1 MTSITT
7 ISELCFT
14 FYAFL
19 ILQANSGLNLMIKN
33 DKLPEKNQELL
44 KKKGWIWPPD
54 EKLKAQWDA
63 AAKRL
68 AGSLKVD
75 NDNELLELLDGI
87 RGMER
92 VREQIELRCQ
102 TA

>member
-1 MTSITT
+1 LNFNAKNG
-7 ISELCFT
+7 ELET
-14 FYAFL
+14 
-19 ILQANSGLNLMIKN
+19 LNIMAKN
-33 DKLPEKNQELL
+33 NQLPEKIQELL
-44 KKKGWIWPPD
+44 KKKGWTWPPD

-92 VREQIELRCQ
+92 VREQIELRCKNP
-102 TA
+102 

>member
-1 MTSITT
+1 
-7 ISELCFT
+7 
-14 FYAFL
+14 
-19 ILQANSGLNLMIKN
+19 MIKN
-33 DKLPEKNQELL
+33 DKLPEKIQELL